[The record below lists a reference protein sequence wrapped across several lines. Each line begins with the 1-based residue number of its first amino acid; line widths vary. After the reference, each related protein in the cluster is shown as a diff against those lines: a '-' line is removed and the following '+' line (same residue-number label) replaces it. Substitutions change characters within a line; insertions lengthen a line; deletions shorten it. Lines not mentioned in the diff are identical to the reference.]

1 MTYPEGWIPMP
12 AKSLDTDLLVIN
24 TIRTLAMD
32 AVQAANSGH
41 PGTPMALAP
50 VVYCLWQEFL
60 RFDPEDPIW
69 PNRDRFV
76 LSNGHASMLLYSMLH
91 LTGVKAVD
99 SQYERQGELAVKLDD
114 IKRFRQLGSKCPGHP
129 EYRLTTGVE
138 TTTGPLG
145 QGVAT
150 SVGMAIAGRWQAAYF
165 NRAGFDLF
173 NYDVYALCGDGDMM
187 EGISGEAA
195 SLAGHLKL
203 SNLCWIYDNNKI
215 SIEGHTDWAFSDD
228 TATRFIGYGWNVTRV
243 GDANDLEMLRRAFR
257 VFKNTNDRPTLIIVD
272 SHIAY
277 GAPHKQD
284 TGAAHGEPLGE
295 EEIRLTKRVYGWP
308 EDAKFLVPEGVREH
322 LRDGVGRRGRELREA
337 WEARYRDYQKQHAR
351 LADHLHR
358 MQRRQLPD
366 GWDRELPEFS
376 ADAKG
381 IAGRDASGKVL
392 NAIAK
397 NLPWLIGGAGDLAPS
412 TKTRLTFEGA
422 GDLTAEN
429 PGGRNMHFGVREHAM
444 GAVVNGLSLS
454 KVRGFGAGFL
464 IFSDY
469 ARPAI
474 RLGAIMEIPTI
485 HVFTHDSIGVG
496 EDGPTH
502 QPIEQLASLRA
513 IPGLITLRPADANE
527 VMEAWRVIMR
537 LQHQPAALVLSR
549 QPIPTFDRDRYA
561 SAGGVARGAY
571 VLADADGG
579 KPDLLLLATGS
590 EVSLCVQAFERL
602 TAEGIQA
609 RVVSMPSW
617 ELFEQQNQSYRDSVI
632 PPEVTARVSVEQAS
646 TFGWERYAGPTGA
659 RIGMETFGASGPL
672 KELQKKFGFTVE
684 RVVEAARDQ
693 LARRPEPV
701 PR

>member
-1 MTYPEGWIPMP
+1 MFSKPQDP
-12 AKSLDTDLLVIN
+12 DLLVIN

-50 VVYCLWQEFL
+50 VVYCLWQDFL
-60 RFDPEDPIW
+60 RFDPDDPIW

-91 LTGVKAVD
+91 LTGVKAVN
-99 SQYERQGELAVKLDD
+99 SQYERQGELSVKLED
-114 IKRFRQLGSKCPGHP
+114 IKHFRQLDSKCPGHP
-129 EYRLTTGVE
+129 EYRLTSGVE

-150 SVGMAIAGRWQAAYF
+150 SVGMAVAGRWQAAYF
-165 NRAGFDLF
+165 NRPGFELF
-173 NYDVYALCGDGDMM
+173 DYDVYAVCGDGDMM

-215 SIEGHTDWAFSDD
+215 TIEGHTEWAFSDD

-243 GDANDLEMLRRAFR
+243 GDANDLDMLRRALR
-257 VFKNTNDRPTLIIVD
+257 VFKNTTDRPTLIIVD

-277 GAPHKQD
+277 GAPNKQD

-295 EEIRLTKRVYGWP
+295 EEIRLTKRFYGWP
-308 EDAKFLVPEGVREH
+308 EDAKFLIPDGVRER
-322 LRDGVGRRGRELREA
+322 LRDGLGTRGRELRQA
-337 WEARYRDYQKQHAR
+337 WLARYEDYEKRHAD

-358 MQRRQLPD
+358 MQYRQLPD
-366 GWDRELPEFS
+366 GWDRDLPSFP
-376 ADAKG
+376 ADPKG
-381 IAGRDASGKVL
+381 MAGRDASGKVL

-397 NLPWLIGGAGDLAPS
+397 SLPWLIGGAADLAPS
-412 TKTRLTFEGA
+412 TKTRLTFDGA

-429 PGGRNMHFGVREHAM
+429 PGGRNMHFGIREHAM

-454 KVRGFGAGFL
+454 KVRAFGSTFL

-474 RLGAIMEIPTI
+474 RLSAIMEIPTI
-485 HVFTHDSIGVG
+485 QVFTHDSIGVG

-502 QPIEQLASLRA
+502 QPIEQLASLRS
-513 IPGLITLRPADANE
+513 IPGLITVRPADANE
-527 VMEAWRVIMR
+527 VVEAWRVIMR
-537 LQHQPAALVLSR
+537 LQHQPATLVLSR
-549 QPIPTFDRDRYA
+549 QAIPIFDRSRYA
-561 SAGGVARGAY
+561 SASGVARGAY
-571 VLADADGG
+571 VLADSEDG
-579 KPDLLLLATGS
+579 KPDLILLASGS
-590 EVSLCVQAFERL
+590 EVSLCVEAFERL
-602 TAEGIQA
+602 TSEGIRA

-617 ELFEQQNQSYRDSVI
+617 ELFEQQDESYRDGVL

-646 TFGWERYAGPTGA
+646 TFGWARYVGRTGA
-659 RIGMETFGASGPL
+659 SIGMKTFGASAPL
-672 KELQKKFGFTVE
+672 KELQKKFGFTVDH
-684 RVVEAARDQ
+684 VVEAARGQ
-693 LARRPEPV
+693 LARRQEAV
-701 PR
+701 AAR